1 MKRTIPNMYVSANW
15 ILEVVTHEHQDMT
28 EMKLVQSNYNRCIC
42 GGFLKSIFDSAV
54 FHFDRGICKS

>member
-28 EMKLVQSNYNRCIC
+28 EVKLVQSNYNRCIS

-54 FHFDRGICKS
+54 FHFDRGICKR